1 MNTGYKP
8 LKIQKELLSILD
20 YREAIH
26 WSAFIIILNYLVI
39 VEIDRIKVPIKC

>member
-1 MNTGYKP
+1 MNTVYKP

-26 WSAFIIILNYLVI
+26 YNLNLSCYSKN
-39 VEIDRIKVPIKC
+39 R